1 MYKQGDI
8 LLIPIPYTNLTT
20 TKQRPVL
27 VLSNNM
33 YHQNT
38 DDILVAAIT
47 SQLKDIDY
55 SVVINTE
62 DLSEGE
68 LRKTSAIRADKLYTL
83 SKQIVKRKFGHV
95 HKNILDDVTVK
106 INELL

>member
-8 LLIPIPYTNLTT
+8 LPIPIPYIDLTT

-27 VLSNNM
+27 VLSNDM
-33 YHQNT
+33 YNQNT
-38 DDILVAAIT
+38 EDIIVVAIT

-55 SVVINTE
+55 SVVIHTE

-68 LRKTSAIRADKLYTL
+68 LRKTSAIRVDKLYTL
-83 SKQIVKRKFGHV
+83 SKQIVKKKFGHV
-95 HKNILDDVTVK
+95 HKNILDDVIMK